1 MPFINLEHNSPAAMQ
16 QVAHSVCSKPRA
28 SRCRSSLAQA
38 NCARMRPAT
47 IDQAARMA
55 NTDADDSGSPLLSNG
70 LLLKI
75 TAFIGLLAVL
85 TAVLTVTGKYY
96 GDRLAM
102 DEHTLS
108 RESFR
113 IAIGQD
119 SVSFPANMIR
129 FERQRHTGPAETLS
143 IYLTWPEL
151 DGYTA
156 AADGRFSDPGGAQ
169 DLLFLEFSQS
179 VMSRD
184 MAGRLGPIYS
194 RLFRGQPDQG
204 PAGLLIHH
212 LDPRSGYGNEVILTG
227 MTSRGAPYVARC
239 LLPPRPELATTADC
253 QRDMHVGRDL
263 TLLYRYSSRLLP
275 QWEALD
281 SPLATFARRHIQP

>member
-1 MPFINLEHNSPAAMQ
+1 
-16 QVAHSVCSKPRA
+16 
-28 SRCRSSLAQA
+28 
-38 NCARMRPAT
+38 
-47 IDQAARMA
+47 MA
-55 NTDADDSGSPLLSNG
+55 NTETDDSGSPLLSNG

-75 TAFIGLLAVL
+75 TTFIGLLAAL
-85 TAVLTVTGKYY
+85 TAILTIAGKYY

-108 RESFR
+108 REAYR
-113 IAIGQD
+113 ITIGQD
-119 SVSFPANMIR
+119 VVSFPANMIR
-129 FERQRHTGPAETLS
+129 FERQRHAGTAETLS
-143 IYLTWPEL
+143 IYLSWPEL
-151 DGYTA
+151 DGYTTA
-156 AADGRFSDPGGAQ
+156 SSRRFSDPTGAQ

-184 MAGRLGPIYS
+184 MAGRLGPIYN
-194 RLFRGQPDQG
+194 RLFRGEPEAG

-227 MTSRGAPYVARC
+227 MTRAGAPYVARC
-239 LLPPRPELATTADC
+239 LLPARPDLATTADC

-263 TLLYRYSSRLLP
+263 SLLYRFSSLLLP

-281 SPLATFARRHIQP
+281 RQASTFAGRHIQP